1 MEQNGNDILPYAAFL
16 RGINVGGNRSIK
28 MAELRTAFA
37 AQGFTNVKTVLAS
50 GNVLFD
56 TAETDAAVLC
66 KAIEQHLKQEFG
78 HKIFVLL
85 RTVAELQCLVAANPF
100 KEIAATPQMRSYITF
115 LPDGLTGGKE
125 STYVFPEDEFAM
137 VRLTAREVC
146 SAFELS
152 PQRGTLDLMALLERE
167 FGPTITT
174 RTWNTVTR
182 LLNAT

>member
-66 KAIEQHLKQEFG
+66 RQSSNTLSRNLG
-78 HKIFVLL
+78 TRSSCSFVQSQNCS
-85 RTVAELQCLVAANPF
+85 AWSLQTLSRRLQRP
-100 KEIAATPQMRSYITF
+100 RRR
-115 LPDGLTGGKE
+115 GLTLL
-125 STYVFPEDEFAM
+125 F
-137 VRLTAREVC
+137 
-146 SAFELS
+146 S
-152 PQRGTLDLMALLERE
+152 PMD
-167 FGPTITT
+167 
-174 RTWNTVTR
+174 
-182 LLNAT
+182 

>member
-16 RGINVGGNRSIK
+16 RGINVGGKRSIK

-100 KEIAATPQMRSYITF
+100 KEIAATPQDAVLHYFSPRWTNRRQRVVI
-115 LPDGLTGGKE
+115 
-125 STYVFPEDEFAM
+125 
-137 VRLTAREVC
+137 RL
-146 SAFELS
+146 
-152 PQRGTLDLMALLERE
+152 PQRWICYGALDRE
-167 FGPTITT
+167 GG
-174 RTWNTVTR
+174 VQC
-182 LLNAT
+182 L

>member
-16 RGINVGGNRSIK
+16 RGINLGGKRSIK

-37 AQGFTNVKTVLAS
+37 ALGFTNVKTVLAS

-66 KAIEQHLKQEFG
+66 EAIEQHLKLEFG

-100 KEIAATPQMRSYITF
+100 QGNCSDTADAVIRYFSPRWTNRRQRSRHT
-115 LPDGLTGGKE
+115 T
-125 STYVFPEDEFAM
+125 
-137 VRLTAREVC
+137 
-146 SAFELS
+146 S
-152 PQRGTLDLMALLERE
+152 PKMDLLWCA
-167 FGPTITT
+167 
-174 RTWNTVTR
+174 
-182 LLNAT
+182 

>member
-1 MEQNGNDILPYAAFL
+1 
-16 RGINVGGNRSIK
+16 
-28 MAELRTAFA
+28 
-37 AQGFTNVKTVLAS
+37 
-50 GNVLFD
+50 
-56 TAETDAAVLC
+56 
-66 KAIEQHLKQEFG
+66 
-78 HKIFVLL
+78 
-85 RTVAELQCLVAANPF
+85 
-100 KEIAATPQMRSYITF
+100 
-115 LPDGLTGGKE
+115 
-125 STYVFPEDEFAM
+125 M

>member
-16 RGINVGGNRSIK
+16 RGINVGGKRSIK

-56 TAETDAAVLC
+56 TAETDAVVLC
-66 KAIEQHLKQEFG
+66 RAIEQHLMQEFG

-100 KEIAATPQMRSYITF
+100 KEIAATKQTRSYVTF
-115 LPDGLTGGKE
+115 LPDGLAGDKE
-125 STYVFPEDEFAM
+125 SSDFPEDGFAM

-167 FGPTITT
+167 FGPTIT
-174 RTWNTVTR
+174 NPHVEYGHP
-182 LLNAT
+182 AP